1 MRMVVPVIHASW
13 SAPGRRAV
21 VWIALLAGLHLI
33 AAAGASAQNAPRLNT
48 NQNYLEEAARQSTLD
63 LKDPM
68 AVFGF
73 VLDSLPDR
81 VKVYPT
87 ENYYYFGFMLN
98 GVPYA
103 GNIRLD
109 ASNRDDGKVSFGYY
123 EDYARWKKESPV
135 TFRLLDQ
142 ADGVRLE
149 KVERFLYRL
158 SYGQKSVL
166 FELNDLTQ
174 AKPARLGPDEKF
186 IGPICD
192 ESGVRFFLIFNARLK
207 IFHYVLDESVALP
220 DVLAPIERTDRILI
234 GKRTGFAFYRD
245 DRLARKI
252 LIGVFLRNAEL
263 NTWFDG
269 PFDQLPD
276 NFIEGETLRDAL
288 IAVQPKLKGQI
299 DRFGAWPGGEERFM
313 IAPYLMYEK
322 EGDLVFFDQCATSRK
337 TPAGDYYRCFSVDEG
352 SVQMETPR
360 RSSPKKKTR

>member
-1 MRMVVPVIHASW
+1 MSGCRVVF
-13 SAPGRRAV
+13 SAMLAVAVLAAPAARAQDV
-21 VWIALLAGLHLI
+21 
-33 AAAGASAQNAPRLNT
+33 PRLNT
-48 NQNYLEEAARQSTLD
+48 NQAYVEEATRKTPLD
-63 LKDPM
+63 VNDPM

-73 VLDSLPDR
+73 VLDSLPER

-87 ENYYYFGFMLN
+87 ENYYYFRFMHN

-123 EDYARWKKESPV
+123 EDYAGWKSEAPV
-135 TFRLLDQ
+135 TFRLLDS

-149 KVERFLYRL
+149 KLDRFTYRL
-158 SYGQKSVL
+158 SYRNKAVV

-174 AKPARLGPDEKF
+174 AKPSRLGPDETF

-192 ESGVRFFLIFNARLK
+192 ESGVRFFLIYNARLK
-207 IFHYVLDESVALP
+207 IFHYVLDESAPVSDALLP
-220 DVLAPIERTDRILI
+220 AKGRERILI

-245 DRLARKI
+245 QRLDRKI
-252 LIGVFLRNAEL
+252 LIGVYLRNAEL

-276 NFIEGETLRDAL
+276 NFIEGETLREAL
-288 IAVQPKLKGQI
+288 IAVDPSLKGQI
-299 DRFGAWPGGEERFM
+299 DRFGAWPGGEQRFM

-322 EGDLVFFDQCATSRK
+322 ASDLTFFDQCATSPK
-337 TPAGDYYRCFSVDEG
+337 TTAGEYYRCFVVDD
-352 SVQMETPR
+352 SLYKPETPR
-360 RSSPKKKTR
+360 RRSTRSRKSR